1 MAPHAAHH
9 EPMLQGGG
17 GQNGPCMAPNG
28 CPQANCGKPRRLG
41 AAHTGNAIIFQIS
54 LGKTFF
60 CQFAMKLVMLTKVF
74 TRVTFSNVNEFK
86 KLFSKFGFL

>member
-1 MAPHAAHH
+1 
-9 EPMLQGGG
+9 MLQEGG

-60 CQFAMKLVMLTKVF
+60 CQFAVKLVMLTKVF
-74 TRVTFSNVNEFK
+74 TRVTFSNVIEFK
-86 KLFSKFGFL
+86 NYFPNLDFCEVAN